1 MFTSKRNVLSLF
13 LIIFFILVSV
23 IPCNADAGLKKE
35 ISTMKELKKEIKKH
49 HWWEKSTNTKRSER
63 IDEDN

>member
-35 ISTMKELKKEIKKH
+35 ISTMKELKKEIKNITGG
-49 HWWEKSTNTKRSER
+49 KSQLTQNDQKELFH
-63 IDEDN
+63 N